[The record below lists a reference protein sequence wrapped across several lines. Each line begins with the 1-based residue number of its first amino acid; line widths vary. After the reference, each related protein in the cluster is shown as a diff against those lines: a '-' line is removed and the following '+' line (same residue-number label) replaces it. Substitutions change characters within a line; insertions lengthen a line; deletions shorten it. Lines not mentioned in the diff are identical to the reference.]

1 MWVALWITVMMLVH
15 LQFRYCGAVTLVF
28 LKIAEATLIVG
39 AIKLYTEY
47 DEEFVQQIV
56 QSFPKFAS
64 SDINL

>member
-15 LQFRYCGAVTLVF
+15 LQFRYCGAATIVF

-39 AIKLYTEY
+39 AIKLYTDY
-47 DEEFVQQIV
+47 DEEFVHNIV